1 MSINKFTTLLDLS
14 RQAKIITGETAT
26 FDGKIEAGIPF
37 SGYPT
42 GVDTGTTVSLGVV
55 STQTAV
61 FSGNTGTTKFD
72 VSNSSS
78 PNYNIAF
85 SSYTATT
92 WTNPIFSAQTSGLTL
107 PITTLSADTQIV
119 GPFWTLTQT
128 GYTGEYIIGTQ
139 YTGYSVTYSFNG
151 VTSTLSGTSFSGFTS
166 ASQENFSAGTL
177 DYKGPLDYLQSVEDA
192 TIDGRLYTN
201 KITISNGASASTI
214 GYVLTQTGSN
224 GEGEWLPN
232 SSADTN
238 TYVTGGTLSGTSL
251 LLNWN
256 NGGSANP
263 INLSSLSGGT
273 FTGNTSGNC
282 ITDIF
287 VKNIHSCSP
296 LWFNPLNEGDII
308 FGVGKSLYI
317 DVTNNRLGIG
327 KTPTLG
333 TIDITGPNG
342 NFIYRPS
349 SPTVSLSLS
358 GASDKTLY
366 YSAIDTVGGIFFG
379 KNGSGYSSTLWGT
392 SGDTYFY
399 SSDSNDLNIVTNSG
413 LTGNKNI
420 RFYAGQ
426 NVIGNTP
433 DIHIQGSGSTR
444 GYIGINTSN
453 PEYLLDVV
461 NTNSRLL
468 YDPTSVGGRFIVS
481 GKTNLPRLGVE
492 IPSYLTK
499 PQASVSLGIR
509 AWDDLLYPDYGNP
522 GDVHL
527 YASVNAY
534 GLNIISQYGATSAD
548 YIRFYAGQGADSG
561 NTPDIHIQ
569 GSGVTRGYVGIG
581 TKTPTESLTVSGTSS
596 FKTKSLTTGTSPSF
610 YYLDGVSTPTDT
622 TTIKSVYKEFRPTTT
637 SSSNVVGDATLLYP
651 NITSPTNGEFYSKAN
666 LLLYTDNLSLLNSIE
681 ALTSEINVVQI
692 QTNTGTYNDIVKSSS
707 SVLRNLTSGGTI
719 NKYVGF
725 WMNGFD
731 FTLTHNGTTNNMYG
745 FYMDDQSTRSGNI
758 PPTSNRW
765 GIYIDDDAKNYFAG
779 SVGIGTPNP
788 QYKLDILDTNSRL
801 YYDPTSAGGRFVVS
815 GKTNLPRFDAAI
827 PSYLTNPIAG
837 GSIGMRAWDDATYPV
852 YGKVGDMHVYAGNSA
867 NGLNIINSV
876 GTGGTEDYIRFYAGQ
891 NATGSAD
898 IHIQGSGV
906 TKGYVGI
913 GTETPDTL
921 LTVSGKTKTTEFQ
934 MTNGATNGY
943 VLTSDGSGNATWQLG
958 GSGTFSGG
966 TVTGLSTFTAG
977 LSANT
982 ISATT
987 IGSSGNCIT
996 DLYVSSIHSCSPLR
1010 INPLN
1015 EGEVVV
1021 GSNDNFYFDVVN
1033 NRIGIGKIPTL
1044 GTLDFS
1050 SIYGNLVYRPH
1061 FSAVSL
1067 SLSGNSYNQSIVQLI
1082 SGNGVLT
1089 LGKLGNNYSSI
1100 YGTSGDTYLSSVD
1113 SNNLNFITLSG
1124 FTGGEKNIRFYVG
1137 QAVTTAST
1145 ADIHIQGTG
1154 TTRGFVG
1161 IGTVT
1166 PDSLLTVNGKTKT
1179 TTLQLT
1185 SGATNG
1191 YVLTSD
1197 GSGNA
1202 TWQVSSGGGSS
1213 VTTATTTTI
1222 NFTGQTI
1229 YYNSTSPATGNI
1241 TGNLTSANLGLIQK
1255 IYHNDTSEPTYPA
1268 GWVLMG
1274 DAIYFTSTLNIIYA
1288 EWAGGT
1294 RVEYWYVQEQ

>member
-151 VTSTLSGTSFSGFTS
+151 VTSTLSGTSFSGFTT

-282 ITDIF
+282 ISDIY
-287 VKNIHSCSP
+287 VSKIHSCSP
-296 LWFNPLNEGDII
+296 LWFNPLNEGDIV

-349 SPTVSLSLS
+349 SPAVSLSLS
-358 GASDKTLY
+358 GASDKNLY

-426 NVIGNTP
+426 NVIGKTP

-444 GYIGINTSN
+444 GYIGINTPN

-461 NTNSRLL
+461 NTNSRL
-468 YDPTSVGGRFIVS
+468 YYNPTSTGGRLNIS
-481 GKTNLPRLGVE
+481 GTTGLPRFDIS
-492 IPSYLTK
+492 IPPYLTK
-499 PQASVSLGIR
+499 PTTGGSLGIR
-509 AWDDLLYPDYGNP
+509 TWDDVTSPGYGKV
-522 GDVHL
+522 GDMHL
-527 YASVNAY
+527 YAGNDIN
-534 GLNIISQYGATSAD
+534 GLNIINRQGTGAED
-548 YIRFYAGQGADSG
+548 YIRFYAGQDANGT
-561 NTPDIHIQ
+561 TPDIHIQ

-581 TKTPTESLTVSGTSS
+581 TDTPTERLTVSGTSF
-596 FKTKSLTTGTSPSF
+596 FKTSSLTTGTTPSF

-622 TTIKSVYKEFRPTTT
+622 TTIKSIYKEFRPTTT

-801 YYDPTSAGGRFVVS
+801 LYDPTSVGGRLIVS
-815 GKTNLPRFDAAI
+815 GNTNLPRFGVEI
-827 PSYLTNPIAG
+827 PSYLTKPQA
-837 GSIGMRAWDDATYPV
+837 SASLGMRAWDDLLYPD
-852 YGKVGDMHVYAGNSA
+852 YGNPGDVHLYASVNA
-867 NGLNIINSV
+867 YGLNIISQY
-876 GTGGTEDYIRFYAGQ
+876 GATSADYIRFYAGQ
-891 NATGSAD
+891 GANSGNTPD

-906 TKGYVGI
+906 TRGYVGI
-913 GTETPDTL
+913 GTKTPDTL
-921 LTVSGKTKTTEFQ
+921 LTVSGKTKTTDFQ
-934 MTNGATNGY
+934 MTN
-943 VLTSDGSGNATWQLG
+943 
-958 GSGTFSGG
+958 
-966 TVTGLSTFTAG
+966 
-977 LSANT
+977 
-982 ISATT
+982 
-987 IGSSGNCIT
+987 
-996 DLYVSSIHSCSPLR
+996 
-1010 INPLN
+1010 
-1015 EGEVVV
+1015 
-1021 GSNDNFYFDVVN
+1021 
-1033 NRIGIGKIPTL
+1033 
-1044 GTLDFS
+1044 
-1050 SIYGNLVYRPH
+1050 
-1061 FSAVSL
+1061 
-1067 SLSGNSYNQSIVQLI
+1067 
-1082 SGNGVLT
+1082 
-1089 LGKLGNNYSSI
+1089 
-1100 YGTSGDTYLSSVD
+1100 
-1113 SNNLNFITLSG
+1113 
-1124 FTGGEKNIRFYVG
+1124 
-1137 QAVTTAST
+1137 
-1145 ADIHIQGTG
+1145 
-1154 TTRGFVG
+1154 
-1161 IGTVT
+1161 
-1166 PDSLLTVNGKTKT
+1166 
-1179 TTLQLT
+1179 
-1185 SGATNG
+1185 GATNG